1 MLDRLALLNFIE
13 PCVRM
18 LGFLIGVLNACIK
31 EEKSTGSVVS
41 LHKDPDSEA
50 KLGAEDAE
58 APSAPTDEDALPFD
72 LERQH
77 SVTSSSLSIRL
88 LDGSSGTSGVGGING
103 ASGACGAYGVDDVDK
118 ADYHRFLSLSNDHTI
133 VIVNDSDSYSIRAD
147 AVSNIYC
154 VLNSIMLFL
163 QTAISRR
170 KCPCPSSS

>member
-50 KLGAEDAE
+50 RLGGAEDGE
-58 APSAPTDEDALPFD
+58 APSAPTDEDAVPFD

-88 LDGSSGTSGVGGING
+88 LDGSGGING
-103 ASGACGAYGVDDVDK
+103 ASGVNGASGGYGVNDDVDK
-118 ADYHRFLSLSNDHTI
+118 ADYHRFLSFSNDHTI
-133 VIVNDSDSYSIRAD
+133 VVVNDSDSYSIRAD

-154 VLNSIMLFL
+154 VLNTIMLFL

-170 KCPCPSSS
+170 ECPCLASL